1 MKAPNQTMQ
10 PTGFVY
16 ASTEHPSALRRTDF
30 AWHQTVR
37 SRPTAIRERVYI
49 YASLKPGSAKEF
61 EQMRIRIR
69 KSKRQPKLPGRQQE
83 TVRFFNAVKK
93 GSASGR
99 TTMTLLRERERSDDN
114 DVRAF
119 LLSNTAEERIESLKR
134 FTGSRQNRF

>member
-114 DVRAF
+114 DARAF
-119 LLSNTAEERIESLKR
+119 FKATRVRTALNRSTRCSESR
-134 FTGSRQNRF
+134 